1 MLNKRTLIAPAA
13 LLAAFLISFFWYVL
27 IPQDMQRRLLV
38 FPDTA
43 GGERHRE
50 WHLVPDRTDRVE
62 QVRMFVRELELGPVQ
77 LGAIPFLPVG
87 TAIRSLMLR
96 DGDVLYLDFT
106 PAVMFEA
113 GTAERSFADVEQL
126 MEENLFHNFRWL
138 REVHFLIGGQVPEAP
153 RFDSIGR

>member
-1 MLNKRTLIAPAA
+1 
-13 LLAAFLISFFWYVL
+13 
-27 IPQDMQRRLLV
+27 
-38 FPDTA
+38 
-43 GGERHRE
+43 
-50 WHLVPDRTDRVE
+50 
-62 QVRMFVRELELGPVQ
+62 MFVRELELGPVQ
-77 LGAIPFLPVG
+77 LGAIPFLPAG